1 MSSVLAREPYE
12 QLRIDA
18 PVSNFKRHLL
28 DRGERE
34 ISTAE
39 LTVRPP
45 PGALILRPMGQMCHS
60 ATMTEPPQLFPGR

>member
-18 PVSNFKRHLL
+18 PVTNFKRHLL
-28 DRGERE
+28 DRGEIE

-39 LTVRPP
+39 LTVRPHQ
-45 PGALILRPMGQMCHS
+45 AR
-60 ATMTEPPQLFPGR
+60 